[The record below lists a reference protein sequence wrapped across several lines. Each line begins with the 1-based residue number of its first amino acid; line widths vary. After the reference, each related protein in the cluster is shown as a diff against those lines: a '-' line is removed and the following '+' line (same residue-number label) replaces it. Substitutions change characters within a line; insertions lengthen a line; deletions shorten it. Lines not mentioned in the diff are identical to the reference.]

1 MSHNGIWSPSPV
13 KTNKLVYR
21 EPYRSQFKPNFACIF
36 YNFLENHKYCFRI
49 IRLVSVWHQMR
60 GTGNNKNY
68 LCCTLR
74 SWVHDIFSHYR
85 TVSPRLGDNCASKCC
100 SDNFPHT
107 KYMSPCVEN
116 SQNHTLM
123 IRCSPIAGR
132 RFEKLGKLW
141 DRFVP

>member
-1 MSHNGIWSPSPV
+1 MFSFWEHKRTHFCLKRWDS
-13 KTNKLVYR
+13 LV
-21 EPYRSQFKPNFACIF
+21 ESWEKG
-36 YNFLENHKYCFRI
+36 KG
-49 IRLVSVWHQMR
+49 RLVSLPNYQQSNLSQQHYYIILE
-60 GTGNNKNY
+60 NNSSSPISPIY
-68 LCCTLR
+68 ICCTLR
-74 SWVHDIFSHYR
+74 SWVHENVSHYR